1 MIPIITNIMLKIS
14 SLKIGSFKNSRA
26 KMTVKIGAVAG
37 ENKTNLSSGK
47 GFHKKDQQSFLFD
60 Y

>member
-1 MIPIITNIMLKIS
+1 MIKMIPMITNIMLNIS

-37 ENKTNLSSGK
+37 ENNTNLSSGN
-47 GFHKKDQQSFLFD
+47 GFHKKDQQPHS
-60 Y
+60 